1 MKKGH
6 EGQAVVSETSSGS
19 GSGAD
24 SVGTRDYGKQP
35 LVCAGCGAS
44 GCSRQ
49 CRRCNDLLCQDCI
62 NGYDICYMCAGAYES
77 TAEGSKQPVL
87 GTSGP
92 VCAHSMDAEGWRARY
107 EVQDVEGLLEESDGV
122 KVVDKESDKQKEE
135 GDQTTTTTPGE
146 HDQDHDDDALYWPH
160 RIRVNDVRK
169 AAGTHM
175 QDVWRPFFE

>member
-62 NGYDICYMCAGAYES
+62 NGYDICFMCAVATTS
-77 TAEGSKQPVL
+77 AS
-87 GTSGP
+87 SGP
-92 VCAHSMDAEGWRARY
+92 VCAHSMDAEEGGAQDHGGPIVDNWICDECDFGTHSLQILNSHRARVHGCFGFRY
-107 EVQDVEGLLEESDGV
+107 IPLSEGV
-122 KVVDKESDKQKEE
+122 
-135 GDQTTTTTPGE
+135 
-146 HDQDHDDDALYWPH
+146 
-160 RIRVNDVRK
+160 
-169 AAGTHM
+169 
-175 QDVWRPFFE
+175 

>member
-1 MKKGH
+1 MKKGQA
-6 EGQAVVSETSSGS
+6 GQAVVSETSSGS

-35 LVCAGCGAS
+35 LACAGCGAS

-62 NGYDICYMCAGAYES
+62 NGYDICFMCAGATTS
-77 TAEGSKQPVL
+77 AS
-87 GTSGP
+87 SGP

-107 EVQDVEGLLEESDGV
+107 EVQEVEGLPEGSDGV

-169 AAGTHM
+169 AAGIHM

>member
-62 NGYDICYMCAGAYES
+62 NGYDICYMCAGATTS
-77 TAEGSKQPVL
+77 AS
-87 GTSGP
+87 SGP

-107 EVQDVEGLLEESDGV
+107 EVQDVEGCEDHEEEAS
-122 KVVDKESDKQKEE
+122 EAQ
-135 GDQTTTTTPGE
+135 
-146 HDQDHDDDALYWPH
+146 
-160 RIRVNDVRK
+160 
-169 AAGTHM
+169 
-175 QDVWRPFFE
+175 

>member
-6 EGQAVVSETSSGS
+6 EGQAVVSETSSGP
-19 GSGAD
+19 GAD

-62 NGYDICYMCAGAYES
+62 NGYDICYMCAGATTS
-77 TAEGSKQPVL
+77 AS
-87 GTSGP
+87 SGP

-107 EVQDVEGLLEESDGV
+107 EVQDVEGLLEGSDGV

-169 AAGTHM
+169 AAGIHM